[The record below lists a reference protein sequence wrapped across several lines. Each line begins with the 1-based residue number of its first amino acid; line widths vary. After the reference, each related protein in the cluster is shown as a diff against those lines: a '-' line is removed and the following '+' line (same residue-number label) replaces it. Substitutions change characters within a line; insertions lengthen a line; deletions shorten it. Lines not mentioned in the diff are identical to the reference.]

1 VVAEE
6 DSQAVASGA
15 AAEVH
20 SSLSAPGSW
29 LQLHSFVYLCDRCG
43 SSVRTSL
50 TTKGTKVHKGKTFR
64 I

>member
-1 VVAEE
+1 
-6 DSQAVASGA
+6 VASGA

-20 SSLSAPGSW
+20 SSLSATGSC

-43 SSVRTSL
+43 SSIRTSL